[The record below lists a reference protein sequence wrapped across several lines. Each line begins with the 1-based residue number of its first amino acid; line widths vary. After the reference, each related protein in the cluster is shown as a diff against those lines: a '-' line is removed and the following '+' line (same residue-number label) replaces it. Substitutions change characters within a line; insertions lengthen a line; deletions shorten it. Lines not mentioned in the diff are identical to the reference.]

1 MAQVKALDALEPFV
15 ALAKSATSS
24 RAAVDLVVRA
34 TSHPGTYIFAELLQ
48 TPEVQALANA
58 NPEHAVYLTLLQI
71 FSYGTYAD
79 YERGSLPSSFS
90 PDSEAATTTPSAP
103 LPPLS
108 ETQASKL
115 RQLSLISLATDRASL
130 AYAHLVTELRLT
142 SAREL
147 ETLVMTAV
155 YAGLVSATLDP
166 AREVVRISSVS
177 PLRDL
182 APGAV
187 PKLRAALQTWSG
199 RCEATLAD
207 LDAQIAAIR
216 RAAVAKAEEERRWDA
231 RFNNALDDERA
242 KMKQS
247 DLMGSSQLGAG
258 GGVSAFLSGGSSS
271 ASTYGK
277 KAMTLNMSNSSGPR
291 GKPRFMKRSSNLM
304 TDNGSNGAAGN
315 STDTA
320 GALSGSAAADDD
332 EGMDLDDEDG
342 DTEANKRA
350 SRRKL

>member
-1 MAQVKALDALEPFV
+1 MV
-15 ALAKSATSS
+15 LAKSATSA

-34 TSHPGTYIFAELLQ
+34 TSHPGTYVFAELLQ
-48 TPEVQALANA
+48 TPQVQALASA
-58 NPEHAVYLTLLQI
+58 TAEHAVYLTVLQI

-79 YERGSLPSSFS
+79 YERGSLPGLVPPS
-90 PDSEAATTTPSAP
+90 DAAASTPPMPPKPPTPPTSLPPLP
-103 LPPLS
+103 LPPLNES
-108 ETQASKL
+108 QASKL

-130 AYAHLVTELRLT
+130 AYAHLVRELRLG

-177 PLRDL
+177 SMRDL

-187 PKLRAALQTWSG
+187 PRLRTALQAWSG

-216 RAAVAKAEEERRWDA
+216 RAAVAKAEEERSWDA
-231 RFNNALDDERA
+231 RFNKALDDERVS
-242 KMKQS
+242 MLKQS
-247 DLMGSSQLGAG
+247 DMGSSSQLAGGGGGAG
-258 GGVSAFLSGGSSS
+258 GSFLSGASSS
-271 ASTYGK
+271 TASYGK
-277 KAMTLNMSNSSGPR
+277 KAMTLNTSTSSGGSR
-291 GKPRFMKRSSNLM
+291 GKPRFMKRAI
-304 TDNGSNGAAGN
+304 GAAGN
-315 STDTA
+315 SSSAA
-320 GALSGSAAADDD
+320 GAPGGSSAVDDD

-342 DTEANKRA
+342 DVEANKRA